1 MVKLKITN
9 KQKAIRNILEIEQ
22 KSTINQQINIH
33 NN

>member
-9 KQKAIRNILEIEQ
+9 KQKDIRNILEIEQ

>member
-9 KQKAIRNILEIEQ
+9 KQKDSRNMLEIEQ

>member
-9 KQKAIRNILEIEQ
+9 KQKYIRNILEIEQ